1 VAEFP
6 GVGGGVIGTVVG
18 LIGSITGL
26 WRGYKVDSFI
36 GAIVSGLS
44 NIAKALAQA
53 FTTFVLE
60 MRLFLAKLVAALAR
74 LWNVVLRPLLH
85 WAKEK
90 FLSVTAW
97 LKRTFA
103 PLIRLIDRLRKEW
116 RLFYTRILRPI
127 LDTIDIIRF
136 FLRELGRLGVGWA
149 SDLDKTLARIQDKIQ
164 ADWEWVYGHL
174 NEIRNVI
181 DRIVTL
187 DYLIQRLVFLRTL
200 DRDAP
205 IWVRMWWTR
214 SLQGPSVV
222 HTSYELTRDYPTHF
236 VQEDVNALTDY
247 FTDGGG
253 EHGAIIGELSL
264 MFMKAVETE
273 PGAVFET
280 TV

>member
-174 NEIRNVI
+174 NEIRNAI

-187 DYLIQRLVFLRTL
+187 DYFLQRLVFLRTIN
-200 DRDAP
+200 RDAP
-205 IWVRMWWTR
+205 AVIWMFWRKQIDPDLQAGDDYSRTRVYPVDAPFANGKELAAFYRGEPNRMEAAVPPLVLIWR
-214 SLQGPSVV
+214 EAAGLDPPS
-222 HTSYELTRDYPTHF
+222 RDY
-236 VQEDVNALTDY
+236 
-247 FTDGGG
+247 G
-253 EHGAIIGELSL
+253 
-264 MFMKAVETE
+264 
-273 PGAVFET
+273 
-280 TV
+280 